1 MPRELYIG
9 IQSIIHSMKT
19 LLTRTVWLLGL
30 VSLFTDMASEMLY
43 PIMPL
48 YLESIGFSVLGIGIL
63 EGIAEATA
71 GLSKGYFGKLSD
83 YRARKAPFVQLGY
96 LLSALSKPLMAVWTA
111 PLWVLGAR
119 TTDRLGKGIRTGAR
133 DALLAAEATSATR
146 ARIFGFHRG
155 MDTLGAAIGP
165 MLALFFL
172 WAYPENYRTLFV
184 LALFPGLLAVG
195 FTLLLKEPA
204 EALPVRREEGRG
216 SPGFFAFLKYVPES
230 SPAYRRLL
238 WGLLAFALVNSS
250 DLFLLLLLKYKGI
263 SDSVLIGFYIFY
275 NLVYALA
282 AYPAGG
288 LADRWGLKPAFVSGL
303 LLFAV
308 VYGGMALAD
317 NWWHFGL
324 LFLLYGLYAALTEGV
339 AKAWISNLSKAEER
353 ATAIGTYE
361 GLRSVATLLAS
372 SLAGL
377 VWYQFSP
384 AMLFGV
390 TALLVLGIAGY
401 FIGGGDRSH
410 PEFWMEDS

>member
-1 MPRELYIG
+1 
-9 IQSIIHSMKT
+9 MKK
-19 LLTRTVWLLGL
+19 LLTRTIWLLGL

-48 YLESIGFSVLGIGIL
+48 YLESIGFTVLGIGVL
-63 EGIAEATA
+63 EGIAEAMA

-83 YRARKAPFVQLGY
+83 YRARKVPFVQLGY

-133 DALLAAEATSATR
+133 DALLAAEATAATR
-146 ARIFGFHRG
+146 ARVFGFHRG

-165 MLALFFL
+165 LLALLFL
-172 WAYPENYRTLFV
+172 WVYPGYYRTLFL
-184 LALFPGLLAVG
+184 LAVFPGLAAVA

-204 EALPVRREEGRG
+204 NEAVPTTPVTKTGR
-216 SPGFFAFLKYVPES
+216 PGFFSFLKYIPKS
-230 SPAYRRLL
+230 SLAYRRLL

-250 DLFLLLLLKYKGI
+250 DLFLLLMLKYKGI
-263 SDSVLIGFYIFY
+263 GDSLLIGFYIFY

-282 AYPAGG
+282 AFPAGS
-288 LADRWGLKPAFVSGL
+288 LADRWGVKPTFISGL
-303 LLFAV
+303 LVFVA
-308 VYGGMALAD
+308 VYGGMALAAD
-317 NWWHFGL
+317 WWQFGL

-339 AKAWISNLSKAEER
+339 AKAWISNLAPAEER

-377 VWYQFSP
+377 IWWQFSP
-384 AMLFGV
+384 AVLFGL
-390 TALLVLGIAGY
+390 TAAIVMGVAVY
-401 FIGGGDRSH
+401 FKFVSNLPGFR
-410 PEFWMEDS
+410 

>member
-1 MPRELYIG
+1 M
-9 IQSIIHSMKT
+9 SS

-48 YLESIGFSVLGIGIL
+48 YLESIGFTVMGIGIL

-83 YRARKAPFVQLGY
+83 YRARKVPFIQLGY
-96 LLSALSKPLMAVWTA
+96 LLSALSKPLMALWTA
-111 PLWVLGAR
+111 PIWVLGAR

-133 DALLAAEATSATR
+133 DALLAAEATTATR

-165 MLALFFL
+165 LLALLFL
-172 WAYPENYRTLFV
+172 WKYPEHYRTLFLV
-184 LALFPGLLAVG
+184 ALIPGLVAVG
-195 FTLLLKEPA
+195 FTLILKESPSTGVFK
-204 EALPVRREEGRG
+204 ERGKGRA
-216 SPGFFAFLKYVPES
+216 PGFFSFLKYIPDS
-230 SPAYRRLL
+230 SFAYRRLL

-282 AYPAGG
+282 AFPAGI
-288 LADRWGLKPAFVSGL
+288 LADRWGLKPAFISGML
-303 LLFAV
+303 IFAA
-308 VYGGMALAD
+308 VYGGMALAEG
-317 NWWHFGL
+317 WWQFGA
-324 LFLLYGLYAALTEGV
+324 LFLFYGLYAALTEGV
-339 AKAWISNLSKAEER
+339 AKAWISNLVPGGER

-377 VWYQFSP
+377 VWFQFGP
-384 AMLFGV
+384 PVLFAA
-390 TALLVLGIAGY
+390 TALLVAGTALY
-401 FIGGGDRSH
+401 FMWKVL
-410 PEFWMEDS
+410 E

>member
-1 MPRELYIG
+1 MN
-9 IQSIIHSMKT
+9 S
-19 LLTRTVWLLGL
+19 LLTRTIWLLGL

-83 YRARKAPFVQLGY
+83 YRARKVPFVQLGY

-133 DALLAAEATSATR
+133 DALLAAEGSYATR

-165 MLALFFL
+165 LLALLFL
-172 WAYPENYRTLFV
+172 WVYPEHYRTLFL
-184 LALFPGLLAVG
+184 LAFLPGLVAVG
-195 FTLLLKEPA
+195 FTFLLKEPPAA
-204 EALPVRREEGRG
+204 ETPKKGGAG
-216 SPGFFAFLKYVPES
+216 PGFFSFLKYIPES

-250 DLFLLLLLKYKGI
+250 DLFLLLLLKYKGL
-263 SDSVLIGFYIFY
+263 SDSALIGFYIFY

-282 AYPAGG
+282 AFPAGS
-288 LADRWGLKPAFVSGL
+288 LADRWGLKPAFISGL
-303 LLFAV
+303 LLFAA
-308 VYGGMALAD
+308 VYGGMALAGA
-317 NWWHFGL
+317 WWHFGL

-339 AKAWISNLSKAEER
+339 AKAWISNLAGAEER

-372 SLAGL
+372 ALAGL
-377 VWYQFSP
+377 VWLQFGP
-384 AMLFGV
+384 AVLFGA
-390 TALLVLGIAGY
+390 TAVLVMGIAGY
-401 FIGGGDRSH
+401 FHWRVAR
-410 PEFWMEDS
+410 

>member
-1 MPRELYIG
+1 
-9 IQSIIHSMKT
+9 MKT
-19 LLTRTVWLLGL
+19 LLTRTIWLLGL

-83 YRARKAPFVQLGY
+83 HRARKVPFVQLGY
-96 LLSALSKPLMAVWTA
+96 LLSALSKPLMAAWTA
-111 PLWVLGAR
+111 PLWVLAAR
-119 TTDRLGKGIRTGAR
+119 TTDRLGKGVRTGAR
-133 DALLAAEATSATR
+133 DALLAAEATFATR

-165 MLALFFL
+165 LLALLFL
-172 WAYPENYRTLFV
+172 WYYPEHYRTLFL
-184 LALFPGLLAVG
+184 LALFPGLAAVG
-195 FTLLLKEPA
+195 FTFLLKEPPA
-204 EALPVRREEGRG
+204 EAAPTVKAQG
-216 SPGFFAFLKYVPES
+216 SPGFFSFLKYIPAS

-263 SDSVLIGFYIFY
+263 SDAVLIGFYIFY

-282 AYPAGG
+282 AFPAGS
-288 LADRWGLKPAFVSGL
+288 LADRRGLKPVFVSGL
-303 LLFAV
+303 LLFAA

-317 NWWHFGL
+317 SWWQFGL

-339 AKAWISNLSKAEER
+339 AKAWISNLAPAGER

-361 GLRSVATLLAS
+361 GLRSAAALLAS
-372 SLAGL
+372 AVAGL
-377 VWYQFSP
+377 VWFQLGP
-384 AMLFGV
+384 AVLFGM
-390 TALLVLGIAGY
+390 TAVAVGAITSY
-401 FIGGGDRSH
+401 FMWKVPG
-410 PEFWMEDS
+410 

>member
-1 MPRELYIG
+1 
-9 IQSIIHSMKT
+9 MKN

-48 YLESIGFSVLGIGIL
+48 YLERIGFTVLGIGIL

-83 YRARKAPFVQLGY
+83 YRARKVPFVQLGY
-96 LLSALSKPLMAVWTA
+96 LLSALSKPLMAVWVA

-119 TTDRLGKGIRTGAR
+119 TADRLGKGIRTGAR
-133 DALLAAEATSATR
+133 DALLAAEATQATR
-146 ARIFGFHRG
+146 ARVFGFHRG

-165 MLALFFL
+165 LLALLFL
-172 WAYPENYRTLFV
+172 WAYPEHYRTLFL
-184 LALFPGLLAVG
+184 LALFPGLAAVG
-195 FTLLLKEPA
+195 FTLLLKEP
-204 EALPVRREEGRG
+204 LPAAGGKGTG
-216 SPGFFAFLKYVPES
+216 SPGFFSFLKYIPQS

-250 DLFLLLLLKYKGI
+250 DLFLLLLLKHKGI
-263 SDSVLIGFYIFY
+263 SDSLLIGFYIFY

-282 AYPAGG
+282 AYPAGS
-288 LADRWGLKPAFVSGL
+288 LADRWGLRPVFVSGL
-303 LLFAV
+303 LIFAA
-308 VYGGMALAD
+308 VYGGMAIAGT
-317 NWWHFGL
+317 WWQLGL

-339 AKAWISNLSKAEER
+339 AKAWISNLSAEGER

-377 VWYQFSP
+377 IWWQFGP
-384 AMLFGV
+384 ALLFGL
-390 TALLVLGIAGY
+390 TAAVVLAIAAY
-401 FIGGGDRSH
+401 FAWVGD
-410 PEFWMEDS
+410 

>member
-1 MPRELYIG
+1 M
-9 IQSIIHSMKT
+9 SS

-48 YLESIGFSVLGIGIL
+48 YLESIGFTVMGIGIL

-83 YRARKAPFVQLGY
+83 YRARKVPFIQLGY
-96 LLSALSKPLMAVWTA
+96 LLSALSKPLMALWTA
-111 PLWVLGAR
+111 PIWVLGAR

-133 DALLAAEATSATR
+133 DALLAAEATPGTR

-165 MLALFFL
+165 LLALLFL
-172 WAYPENYRTLFV
+172 WRYPEHYRALFL
-184 LALFPGLLAVG
+184 LALFPGLAAVG
-195 FTLLLKEPA
+195 FTLLLRERSSAETSRAQGKGEP
-204 EALPVRREEGRG
+204 
-216 SPGFFAFLKYVPES
+216 PGFFSFLRYIPES
-230 SPAYRRLL
+230 SLGYRRLL

-250 DLFLLLLLKYKGI
+250 DLFLLLMLKSRGI
-263 SDSVLIGFYIFY
+263 SDSMLIGFYIFY

-282 AYPAGG
+282 AFPAGS
-288 LADRWGLKPAFVSGL
+288 LADRWGVKPAFITGL
-303 LLFAV
+303 LIFAA
-308 VYGGMALAD
+308 VYGGMALAGD
-317 NWWHFGL
+317 WWQFGF

-339 AKAWISNLSKAEER
+339 AKAWIANLAPAGER
-353 ATAIGTYE
+353 ATAIGAYE

-372 SLAGL
+372 SVAGL

-384 AMLFGV
+384 AVLFGG
-390 TALLVLGIAGY
+390 TAVLVLAIVLY
-401 FIGGGDRSH
+401 FRWKVLT
-410 PEFWMEDS
+410 ELNY